1 MATESQ
7 KENKMSKMDDYQL
20 KSIVSSEITDAL
32 NHFDSEYSQDRIRAM
47 DFYMGEPFGNEVSG
61 RSSVVSTEVADTVE
75 AIMPNLMRVFTAN
88 DKYVRFNARTSE
100 DVEKAEQISD
110 YVNYVI
116 NHDNEGYKIMYNW
129 FKDALLFRLG
139 VVKYFY
145 EEEENVTEEEYNG
158 LSEEELA
165 ALLSNPDIEI
175 VEQQETVL
183 NSYMEDDGTVVP
195 LESSYDLSVRVTEKK
210 GKIKVI
216 NVPPEEFL
224 VNKRATSLEDAYF
237 ICHRTTM
244 TVSDLVAMG
253 YDRDE
258 VEAHAGKSDL
268 SVDEERTNRFQD
280 LEAVTG
286 TDAADPT
293 LREVTYYECIM
304 NVDFDGD
311 GIAERRRVCAIG
323 SNGSHV
329 LHNEPFDHVPFAVVS
344 PVLMPHRL
352 IGRSIYDMTEDLQV
366 IKSTLLRQYLDSVY
380 SSTLPRMIA
389 VEGQV
394 NLDDL
399 LEGTAGGII
408 RARAPG
414 MVQPIT
420 GASVGGEVR
429 PLMDYLDNIKEQRT
443 GMSKASQGLDANA
456 LQSTTASA
464 ISATVRGAQV
474 KLESYA
480 RTMAETGVKSLFKGI
495 LHLVTKYD
503 NKPRIARLRNNFVPI
518 DPREWTSE
526 YDVVVQ
532 VGLGTAD
539 DEQKIAFLTQIATK
553 QEQILQQLGP
563 TNPIVTMSQYVNTLR
578 SIAEIG
584 GFKDA
589 DQFFN
594 NSEQIQ
600 MAQEQQA
607 QQQPQ
612 MSPEQMQMQQLMQ
625 LEQQKAQAQQALEQ
639 QKAEANIALQRDKM
653 AQQLMLDREKM
664 QMEIELRRQE
674 LQAEAELR
682 VAKAVTDSQI
692 STNLP
697 RV

>member
-1 MATESQ
+1 MPD
-7 KENKMSKMDDYQL
+7 MDDYQL
-20 KSIVSSEITDAL
+20 NSIVSSEITDAL
-32 NHFDSEYSQDRIRAM
+32 NHFDSEFSQERIRAM
-47 DFYMGEPFGNEVSG
+47 DFYLGEPFGNEVEG

-88 DKYVRFNARTSE
+88 DKYVRFSPRTAE
-100 DVEKAEQISD
+100 DMERAEQVSD
-110 YVNYVI
+110 YVNYII
-116 NHDNEGYKIMYNW
+116 NHDNEGYKILYNW

-139 VVKYFY
+139 IVKYFY

-158 LSEEELA
+158 LDENELA
-165 ALLSNPDIEI
+165 VLLANPDVEV
-175 VEQQETVL
+175 VEQQETVI

-195 LESSYDLSVRVTEKK
+195 LESSYDLSVRVTERK

-224 VNKRATSLEDAYF
+224 VNRRATSLEDAYF
-237 ICHRTTM
+237 VAHRTTM

-253 YDRDE
+253 YDREE
-258 VEAHAGKSDL
+258 VEAHAGLSDL
-268 SVDEERTNRFQD
+268 DVDEERTNRFQD
-280 LEAVTG
+280 LEANTG

-293 LREVTYYECIM
+293 LREVVYYECIM
-304 NVDFDGD
+304 KVDYDGD
-311 GIAERRRVCAIG
+311 GIAERRRICAIG
-323 SNGSHV
+323 SEGTHI

-366 IKSTLLRQYLDSVY
+366 IKSTLMRQYLDSVY
-380 SSTLPRMIA
+380 TSTLPRMVA

-408 RARAPG
+408 RARQPG
-414 MVQPIT
+414 MVQAIT
-420 GASVGGEVR
+420 GTPVGGEVR

-503 NKPRIARLRNNFVPI
+503 NKPRIVRLRNNFVPI

-526 YDVVVQ
+526 FDVVVQ

-539 DEQKIAFLTQIATK
+539 DEQKIAFLTQIAAK
-553 QEQILQQLGP
+553 QEQILMQLGP
-563 TNPIVTMSQYVNTLR
+563 NNPVVSMAQYVNTLR

-589 DQFFN
+589 DQFFG
-594 NSEQIQ
+594 SPQQIQ
-600 MAQEQQA
+600 MMQQQQA
-607 QQQPQ
+607 QQPPQPDPAVAMKQQQ
-612 MSPEQMQMQQLMQ
+612 MEAEL
-625 LEQQKAQAQQALEQ
+625 AL
-639 QKAEANIALQRDKM
+639 K
-653 AQQLMLDREKM
+653 REKM
-664 QMEIELRRQE
+664 QADIQLERERMTMEMELRRQE

-682 VAKAVTDSQI
+682 MAKAVTDSQI

>member
-1 MATESQ
+1 MP
-7 KENKMSKMDDYQL
+7 KMDDYKL
-20 KSIVSSEITDAL
+20 NSIISSEITDSL
-32 NHFDSEYSQDRIRAM
+32 NHFDSEFSQGRIRAM
-47 DFYMGEPFGNEVSG
+47 DFYLGEPFGNEVEG
-61 RSSVVSTEVADTVE
+61 RSSVVSTEVSDTIE

-88 DKYVRFNARTSE
+88 DKYVRFSPRTAE
-100 DVEKAEQISD
+100 DVERAEQVSD
-110 YVNYVI
+110 YVNYII
-116 NHDNEGYKIMYNW
+116 NHDNEGYKILYNW

-145 EEEENVTEEEYNG
+145 EEEESVTEEEYND
-158 LSEEELA
+158 LDENELA
-165 ALLSNPDIEI
+165 ILLANPDIEV
-175 VEQQETVL
+175 VEQQETVI
-183 NSYMEDDGTVVP
+183 NSYMEDDGTLVP
-195 LESSYDLSVRVTEKK
+195 LESSYDLSVRVTERK

-224 VNKRATSLEDAYF
+224 VNRRATSLEDAHF
-237 ICHRTTM
+237 VAHRTTM

-253 YDRDE
+253 YDREE
-258 VEAHAGKSDL
+258 VEKYAGTYDL
-268 SVDEERTNRFQD
+268 NSEEERTNRFQD
-280 LEAVTG
+280 LEASTG
-286 TDAADPT
+286 IDPADPT
-293 LREVTYYECIM
+293 LREVIYYECIIK
-304 NVDFDGD
+304 VDYDGD
-311 GIAERRRVCAIG
+311 GIAERRRICAIG
-323 SNGSHV
+323 NEGTHI

-344 PVLMPHRL
+344 PILMPHRL
-352 IGRSIYDMTEDLQV
+352 IGRSVYDMTEDLQV
-366 IKSTLLRQYLDSVY
+366 IKSTLMRQYLDSVY
-380 SSTLPRMIA
+380 TSTLPRMVA

-408 RARAPG
+408 RARQPG
-414 MVQPIT
+414 MVQAIT
-420 GASVGGEVR
+420 GTPVGGEIR

-443 GMSKASQGLDANA
+443 GMSRASQGLDANA

-480 RTMAETGVKSLFKGI
+480 RTMAETGVKDLFKGI

-503 NKPRIARLRNNFVPI
+503 NKPRIVRLRNNFVPI

-526 YDVVVQ
+526 FDVVVQ

-539 DEQKIAFLTQIATK
+539 DEQKIAFLTQIAAK
-553 QEQILQQLGP
+553 QEQILMQLGP
-563 TNPIVTMSQYVNTLR
+563 SNPVVTMSQYVNTLR

-589 DQFFN
+589 DMFFSN
-594 NSEQIQ
+594 PQQIQ
-600 MAQEQQA
+600 MMQQQQ
-607 QQQPQ
+607 QQQPPQPDPMIAMKQQQ
-612 MSPEQMQMQQLMQ
+612 MEAEL
-625 LEQQKAQAQQALEQ
+625 AL
-639 QKAEANIALQRDKM
+639 K
-653 AQQLMLDREKM
+653 REKM
-664 QMEIELRRQE
+664 QADIQLERERMTMEIELRRQE

-682 VAKAVTDSQI
+682 MAKAVTDAQI